1 MRLNEI
7 LTEQQLDERPMG
19 VLGKLGAK
27 AQTLVPGRAGRRAV
41 GKLEIGAVANEISDK
56 FDFYLGK
63 ADTGEGATPE
73 LVLQFLKKNGYP
85 TKSAEAVMKEPTF
98 AQKAGAALGK
108 AATATGSAIKKGATA
123 AANAAKDIAAGA
135 KSGAQQ
141 AQAKPTT
148 TTTPPPGGGGGAPQ
162 KIPSQTQQADNN
174 IAIAGAK
181 NKAPQPIKK
190 VVNQSVEHA
199 DVIAE
204 GFTGGQLDKIFMAA
218 AKDYVQQQEGGI
230 DANKGA
236 QGSVG
241 DDQAQQGGAGGFL
254 SGFKQGM
261 KDAGAGGDAGVA
273 GGVQR
278 PGIPKDINAQ
288 LNQLNVEQKKE
299 LLGLLK

>member
-7 LTEQQLDERPMG
+7 LIEQQLDERPMG

-27 AQTLVPGRAGRRAV
+27 AQSLVPGRAGRRAV

-98 AQKAGAALGK
+98 AQKAGSALGK
-108 AATATGSAIKKGATA
+108 AAQATGSAIKKGATA
-123 AANAAKDIAAGA
+123 AADAAKNIAAGA
-135 KSGAQQ
+135 KTGSQGTQP
-141 AQAKPTT
+141 KP
-148 TTTPPPGGGGGAPQ
+148 TTTPPPSGGGGGAPQ
-162 KIPSQTQQADNN
+162 KIPSQTDQAADSN

-181 NKAPQPIKK
+181 KKVPQPVKK
-190 VVNQSVEHA
+190 VVNQSIEHA

-236 QGSVG
+236 QGSVP
-241 DDQAQQGGAGGFL
+241 DDQAASGGVGGFM
-254 SGFKQGM
+254 SAFKQGRAE
-261 KDAGAGGDAGVA
+261 AGADAA
-273 GGVQR
+273 AAASGGVQR

>member
-7 LTEQQLDERPMG
+7 ITEQQLDERPMG
-19 VLGKLGAK
+19 ILGKLGAK

-123 AANAAKDIAAGA
+123 AANAAKDVAAGA
-135 KSGAQQ
+135 K
-141 AQAKPTT
+141 AKTT
-148 TTTPPPGGGGGAPQ
+148 PAPTTTPPPSGGGGAPQ

-181 NKAPQPIKK
+181 KKAPQQPIKK

-218 AKDYVQQQEGGI
+218 AKDYVQQQEGGV

-236 QGSVG
+236 QGSVP
-241 DDQAQQGGAGGFL
+241 DDQAAQGGGGGFL
-254 SGFKQGM
+254 SGLKQGLQGNGNGNV
-261 KDAGAGGDAGVA
+261 KAIE
-273 GGVQR
+273 R

>member
-7 LTEQQLDERPMG
+7 ITEQQLDERPMG
-19 VLGKLGAK
+19 ILGKMAAK
-27 AQTLVPGRAGRRAV
+27 AQKLVPGRAGRRAV

-56 FDFYLGK
+56 FDVYLGK
-63 ADTGEGATPE
+63 ADTTGEGATPE

-98 AQKAGAALGK
+98 AQKAGTALGK
-108 AATATGSAIKKGATA
+108 AASGAGEKLGKLATGAK
-123 AANAAKDIAAGA
+123 NLAKDVVAGA
-135 KSGAQQ
+135 KKGSQQ
-141 AQAKPTT
+141 AKTKTAP
-148 TTTPPPGGGGGAPQ
+148 TTTPPPGGGGTVQ
-162 KIPSQTQQADNN
+162 KIPSQTDDNN
-174 IAIAGAK
+174 ISIAGG
-181 NKAPQPIKK
+181 KANNSQPIKK
-190 VVNQSVEHA
+190 VANSSFEN
-199 DVIAE
+199 DSDPIME

-261 KDAGAGGDAGVA
+261 KDAGAGGDADQSGS
-273 GGVQR
+273 VQR

-288 LNQLNVEQKKE
+288 LNQLNTEQKKE

>member
-7 LTEQQLDERPMG
+7 ITEQQLDERPMG
-19 VLGKLGAK
+19 ILGKLGAK

-85 TKSAEAVMKEPTF
+85 TAGAEAVMKEPTF

-135 KSGAQQ
+135 KAGAQQ

-148 TTTPPPGGGGGAPQ
+148 TPPPSGGGGAPQ

-174 IAIAGAK
+174 LAIAGAK
-181 NKAPQPIKK
+181 KKAPQPVKK
-190 VVNQSVEHA
+190 VVNQSVEHV

-218 AKDYVQQQEGGI
+218 AKDYVQQQEGGV

-236 QGSVG
+236 QGSVSG
-241 DDQAQQGGAGGFL
+241 DDAAQGGVGGFM
-254 SGFKQGM
+254 SAFKQGRAE
-261 KDAGAGGDAGVA
+261 AGAGGDAGAA

>member
-7 LTEQQLDERPMG
+7 ITEQQLDERPMG
-19 VLGKLGAK
+19 ILGKLGAK
-27 AQTLVPGRAGRRAV
+27 AQTLVPGRAGRRAK

-56 FDFYLGK
+56 FDVYLGK

-85 TKSAEAVMKEPTF
+85 TAGAETVMKEPTF
-98 AQKAGAALGK
+98 AQKAGTALGK
-108 AATATGSAIKKGATA
+108 AASGAGEKLGKLATGAK
-123 AANAAKDIAAGA
+123 NLAKDVVAGA
-135 KSGAQQ
+135 KTGSQQ
-141 AQAKPTT
+141 AQTKTAP
-148 TTTPPPGGGGGAPQ
+148 TTTPPPGGGGGAVQ
-162 KIPSQTQQADNN
+162 KIPSQTDDN
-174 IAIAGAK
+174 ISMSGVKA
-181 NKAPQPIKK
+181 NKSQPIKK
-190 VVNQSVEHA
+190 VANSSFEN
-199 DVIAE
+199 DSNPIME

-218 AKDYVQQQEGGI
+218 AKDYVQQQEGGV

-236 QGSVG
+236 QGSVSG
-241 DDQAQQGGAGGFL
+241 DDAAQGGAGGFL

-261 KDAGAGGDAGVA
+261 KDAGTGGDADQS
-273 GGVQR
+273 GGTQR

>member
-7 LTEQQLDERPMG
+7 ITEQQLDERPMG
-19 VLGKLGAK
+19 ILGKLGAK
-27 AQTLVPGRAGRRAV
+27 AQTLVPGRAGRRAK

-56 FDFYLGK
+56 FDVYLGK

-85 TKSAEAVMKEPTF
+85 TAGAEAVMKEPTF
-98 AQKAGAALGK
+98 AQKAGTALGK
-108 AATATGSAIKKGATA
+108 AASGAGEKLGKLATGAK
-123 AANAAKDIAAGA
+123 NLAKDVVAGA
-135 KSGAQQ
+135 KKGSQQ
-141 AQAKPTT
+141 AQTKTAP
-148 TTTPPPGGGGGAPQ
+148 TTTPPPGGGGTVQ
-162 KIPSQTQQADNN
+162 KIPSQTDDNN
-174 IAIAGAK
+174 ISIAGG
-181 NKAPQPIKK
+181 KANNSQPIKK
-190 VVNQSVEHA
+190 VANSSFEN
-199 DVIAE
+199 DSDPIME

-218 AKDYVQQQEGGI
+218 AKDYVQQQEGGV

-236 QGSVG
+236 QGSVSG
-241 DDQAQQGGAGGFL
+241 DDAAQGGAGGFL

-261 KDAGAGGDAGVA
+261 KDAGAGGDADQS
-273 GGVQR
+273 GGTQR

>member
-7 LTEQQLDERPMG
+7 ITEQQLDERPMG
-19 VLGKLGAK
+19 ILGKLGAK
-27 AQTLVPGRAGRRAV
+27 AQTLVPGRAGRKAK

-56 FDFYLGK
+56 FDVYLGK

-85 TKSAEAVMKEPTF
+85 TAGAETVMKEPTF

-123 AANAAKDIAAGA
+123 AADAAKNIAAGA
-135 KSGAQQ
+135 KAGAQQ

-148 TTTPPPGGGGGAPQ
+148 TPPPSGGGGAPQ
-162 KIPSQTQQADNN
+162 KIPSQTDDN
-174 IAIAGAK
+174 ISMSGVKA
-181 NKAPQPIKK
+181 NKSQPIKK
-190 VVNQSVEHA
+190 VANSSFEN
-199 DVIAE
+199 DSDPIME

-218 AKDYVQQQEGGI
+218 AKDYVQQQEGGV

-236 QGSVG
+236 QGSVSG
-241 DDQAQQGGAGGFL
+241 DDAAQGGAGGFL

-261 KDAGAGGDAGVA
+261 KDAGTGGDADQS
-273 GGVQR
+273 GGTQR

>member
-7 LTEQQLDERPMG
+7 LIEQQLDERPMG
-19 VLGKLGAK
+19 LLGKLGAK

-123 AANAAKDIAAGA
+123 AADAAKNIAAGA
-135 KSGAQQ
+135 KAGAQQ
-141 AQAKPTT
+141 AQDKP
-148 TTTPPPGGGGGAPQ
+148 TTTPPPSGGGGAPQ

-181 NKAPQPIKK
+181 KKAPQPVKK

-218 AKDYVQQQEGGI
+218 AKDYVQQQEGGV

-236 QGSVG
+236 QGSVSG
-241 DDQAQQGGAGGFL
+241 DDAAQGGVGGFM
-254 SGFKQGM
+254 SAFKQGRAE
-261 KDAGAGGDAGVA
+261 AGAGGDAGAA